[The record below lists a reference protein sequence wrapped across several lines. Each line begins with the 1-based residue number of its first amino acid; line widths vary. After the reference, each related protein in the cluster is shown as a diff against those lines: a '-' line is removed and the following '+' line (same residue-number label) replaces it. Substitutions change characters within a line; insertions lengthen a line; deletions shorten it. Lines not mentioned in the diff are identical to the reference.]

1 MTEYIIG
8 LPAELHSLIFVTD
21 SSPTYK
27 IIKMHPFDGMEMTA
41 ITNNSLAA
49 LLKTVY
55 VSIYR
60 IDKETKKP
68 TYYRQGGIHISIL
81 EVSLFLTC

>member
-8 LPAELHSLIFVTD
+8 LPAELYSLIFVTD

-27 IIKMHPFDGMEMTA
+27 IIKMHPFDGIEMTA
-41 ITNNSLAA
+41 ITNDSSAA
-49 LLKTVY
+49 LLKIVY
-55 VSIYR
+55 VSICG

-68 TYYRQGGIHISIL
+68 AYYRQG
-81 EVSLFLTC
+81 